1 MSSFTQ
7 VIYEKQEGIAW
18 ITLNRPESMNSLTVT
33 MLNEIY
39 KALVLAGKDEDV
51 RVVVVTGAGKAFCAG
66 LDLKSL
72 GATQIEHGAVGP
84 VIDDPARLIINTIKT
99 LPKPVIA
106 MVNGACITG
115 GLELTNY
122 FDLIVASDK
131 AKFGD
136 THARWGLRPS
146 WGLSQIFPRRI
157 GLLKAKELTFTARLF
172 SAAEAEQIGLVNKVV
187 PADKLKEE
195 VKNLAKSIMLNS
207 AEAIAAIKSLY
218 NQGMALSEAD
228 GLKLE
233 FESQFDINDTN
244 ERLKDFLK

>member
-18 ITLNRPESMNSLTVT
+18 ITLNRPDSMNSLTVT

-39 KALVLAGKDEDV
+39 KALVLAGKDDDV

-172 SAAEAEQIGLVNKVV
+172 SADEAERIGLVNKVV

-233 FESQFDINDTN
+233 FESQFDISDTN